1 MNIIDTYDLY
11 KTRREIKK
19 NAYAIMRLYISTII
33 SKIIIIMVIGRW
45 HTSKL
50 DRWHAAT
57 HKHQYKTI
65 KRL

>member
-33 SKIIIIMVIGRW
+33 IIMVIGRW
-45 HTSKL
+45 HTSNMTAGMLPPININTK
-50 DRWHAAT
+50 
-57 HKHQYKTI
+57 Q
-65 KRL
+65 